1 MKFLNEQLDKAISFA
16 VEKHKNQFRKTDPS
30 VPYVYHPVSVG
41 FILLKAGFDDEVVTA
56 GILHDVVEDA
66 GVTVDELRS
75 IFGEK
80 VASLVEGVSE
90 DKRDSWEKRKEDYL
104 NKIISSSP
112 EVKAISAADKL
123 HNIYSL
129 INFLK
134 TSKDTE
140 GIFKRGKNVTI
151 AHYINFVEK
160 LSESWHHP
168 IVEDLK
174 IATEELKLLLI

>member
-1 MKFLNEQLDKAISFA
+1 MKFLNEQLDKAVKFA
-16 VEKHKNQFRKTDPS
+16 EEKHKDQFRKTDPS
-30 VPYVYHPVSVG
+30 VPYVYHPISVG
-41 FILLKAGFDDEVVTA
+41 FILLKAGFDDEVVVA
-56 GILHDVVEDA
+56 GILHDVIEDA
-66 GVTVDELRS
+66 GVTIDELRS
-75 IFGEK
+75 VFGEK

-112 EVKAISAADKL
+112 EVKAIAAADKL

-134 TSKDTE
+134 IGKDTE
-140 GIFKRGKNVTI
+140 GIFKRGKDVTI
-151 AHYINFVEK
+151 SHYINFVEK
-160 LSESWHHP
+160 LSENWPHP

-174 IATEELKLLLI
+174 MVAKELKNAQ